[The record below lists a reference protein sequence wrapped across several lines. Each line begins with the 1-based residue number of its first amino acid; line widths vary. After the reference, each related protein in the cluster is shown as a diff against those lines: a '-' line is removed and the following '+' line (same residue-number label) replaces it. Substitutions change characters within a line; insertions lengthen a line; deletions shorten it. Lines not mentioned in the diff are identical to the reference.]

1 MSQRTAC
8 QKPDWNTFPGRM
20 RATVP
25 ELGHS
30 MTDDQWA
37 DFPANKNEFKIQVSE
52 WLLNSTK
59 ESYLLGD
66 QDLDSHTPLLVE
78 VHANQFTGGRIKAM
92 NRNPDTV
99 QEAAARRKERQKM
112 NKQRGSAS
120 DPTADAPQGAG
131 FPQGKGASGATSSGS
146 QRPPE
151 PAQPP
156 GGKTEGSKGGKSSK
170 GKESQ
175 KGKSKDKSKGKN
187 KGKN

>member
-1 MSQRTAC
+1 MTSGQIFLPTRMSSRYRSQS
-8 QKPDWNTFPGRM
+8 G
-20 RATVP
+20 
-25 ELGHS
+25 
-30 MTDDQWA
+30 
-37 DFPANKNEFKIQVSE
+37 
-52 WLLNSTK
+52 LLNSTK

-66 QDLDSHTPLLVE
+66 QDLDSHTRLLME

-112 NKQRGSAS
+112 NKLRGSTS

-151 PAQPP
+151 P
-156 GGKTEGSKGGKSSK
+156 GTTSWW
-170 GKESQ
+170 
-175 KGKSKDKSKGKN
+175 
-187 KGKN
+187 

>member
-1 MSQRTAC
+1 MT
-8 QKPDWNTFPGRM
+8 
-20 RATVP
+20 ATVL
-25 ELGHS
+25 EWGHS

-37 DFPANKNEFKIQVSE
+37 EFPASKNEFKIQVSE

-59 ESYLLGD
+59 DSYLLGD
-66 QDLDSHTPLLVE
+66 QDLDSHTPLLLE
-78 VHANQFTGGRIKAM
+78 IHANQFTGGRIKAM

-112 NKQRGSAS
+112 NKQRGSTS
-120 DPTADAPQGAG
+120 GPTADAPQGAG
-131 FPQGKGASGATSSGS
+131 FPQGKGASSATSSGS

-151 PAQPP
+151 PAQPH

-170 GKESQ
+170 GKESS
-175 KGKSKDKSKGKN
+175 KGKSKDKSKGKS

>member
-1 MSQRTAC
+1 
-8 QKPDWNTFPGRM
+8 
-20 RATVP
+20 
-25 ELGHS
+25 

-59 ESYLLGD
+59 NPTSWEIRISI
-66 QDLDSHTPLLVE
+66 HIRPLLME

-151 PAQPP
+151 PR
-156 GGKTEGSKGGKSSK
+156 TTSWW
-170 GKESQ
+170 
-175 KGKSKDKSKGKN
+175 
-187 KGKN
+187 